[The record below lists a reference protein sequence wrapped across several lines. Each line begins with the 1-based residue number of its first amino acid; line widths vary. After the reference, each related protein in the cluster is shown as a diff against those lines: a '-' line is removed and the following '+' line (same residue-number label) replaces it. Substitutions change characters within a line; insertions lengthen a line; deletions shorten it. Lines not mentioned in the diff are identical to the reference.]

1 MSDACSLLIVNKL
14 STHCVFSL
22 MREVQSFLRNFRFFL
37 GLIGFCI
44 VFGMVL
50 ARMGDD
56 ARVMIQ
62 FFDVLNEVVMR
73 IVILIMW

>member
-1 MSDACSLLIVNKL
+1 MLIVNKL

-22 MREVQSFLRNFRFFL
+22 MREVQSFFYGIFTFS

-56 ARVMIQ
+56 ARVMIE

>member
-1 MSDACSLLIVNKL
+1 
-14 STHCVFSL
+14 
-22 MREVQSFLRNFRFFL
+22 
-37 GLIGFCI
+37 
-44 VFGMVL
+44 MVL

-56 ARVMIQ
+56 ARVMIE